1 MLIQLTNANQAH
13 YGNSLLI
20 NSDMI
25 LSVYRTIGA
34 TVVDE
39 DDTETKVEDITYIFC
54 PPHGTW
60 EVQET
65 PEQVMDLIA
74 GKSPST
80 LTVVATKP
88 AKAAKSVK
96 VADGN

>member
-1 MLIQLTNANQAH
+1 MLLQLTNANQAH

-25 LSVYRTIGA
+25 LSVYRSLGA
-34 TVVDE
+34 TVVD
-39 DDTETKVEDITYIFC
+39 DDTVENVEDVTYIFC

-65 PEQVMDLIA
+65 PEQILDLIA
-74 GKSPST
+74 GKSLST
-80 LTVVATKP
+80 LTVVAAKP
-88 AKAAKSVK
+88 AKADEATED
-96 VADGN
+96 ADGN